1 MKKTKTKSL
10 YQRFTTNC
18 PLNLREIPQNRL
30 FVKFS
35 EPNGVIKFF
44 ELGHVEDP
52 KDNKFLSE

>member
-1 MKKTKTKSL
+1 MKISEI
-10 YQRFTTNC
+10 
-18 PLNLREIPQNRL
+18 LREIPQNRL